1 MYKIIEICMPQNMQD
16 NNEVFVIVSL
26 LKKIDENESI
36 DIFDHCLVDTVIY
49 LATEYL
55 IGDEQKIEHIK
66 DSGFNIFAI
75 EEDSFG
81 WLVGCIQ
88 LKRGDIIFG

>member
-1 MYKIIEICMPQNMQD
+1 MDKITEICMPQNMQD
-16 NNEVFVIVSL
+16 NNYVFVIVSL
-26 LKKIDENESI
+26 LKKIEKDDSI

-49 LATEYL
+49 LANEYL
-55 IGDEQKIEHIK
+55 IGDEEKIQYIK

-81 WLVGCIQ
+81 WSIGCIQ
-88 LKRGDIIFG
+88 LEKGDIIFG